1 MIERYSYVEK
11 IFVQDDQIS
20 AGLSLTKNLNP
31 ALRIFRLLSGSC
43 DIKDEYFSEIFKM
56 RVNYLSIPFEKAAR
70 LKKKAILQGFPDEVT
85 LKDLSEYFLNF
96 KLNKEFYQLIEFEL
110 INCLT
115 SRSQGRYLEAFIF
128 LYRLLEGISYSVPLM
143 YISKSKNFMSSFK
156 ALQAAMPTSEKE
168 GELLL
173 FKNFIDQ
180 HWSGKPFYKL
190 TMDIDLS
197 EIEVEEMREI
207 YFDIYR
213 KLVPKGGIDSE
224 TEDEEIKVKFADF
237 RGFLVSI
244 RNRYFHFLQGS
255 WQKNIETGE
264 IVFPDLFFK
273 PLIDLG
279 LNWIAISLFEIIIF
293 DINSSEK

>member
-1 MIERYSYVEK
+1 MIERYSYVER
-11 IFVQDDQIS
+11 IFSQHDNIS
-20 AGLSLTKNLNP
+20 SGLSLAENVNP

-43 DIKDEYFSEIFKM
+43 DIKDEYSSQVFKM
-56 RVNYLSIPFEKAAR
+56 RVNYLSIPFEKITR
-70 LKKKAILQGFPDEVT
+70 LKKNAILKHFPDEIT
-85 LKDLSEYFLNF
+85 LEDLSEYFLNF
-96 KLNKEFYQLIEFEL
+96 KTNKDFYKLIEFEL

-143 YISKSKNFMSSFK
+143 YISKSKNFMKSFK
-156 ALQAAMPTSEKE
+156 SLQAAMPTSDKE

-173 FKNFIDQ
+173 FKNFIDL
-180 HWSGKPFYKL
+180 HWSGKPFFNL
-190 TMDIDLS
+190 TMDINLS
-197 EIEVEEMREI
+197 EIDVEEMREI
-207 YFDIYR
+207 YFKIY
-213 KLVPKGGIDSE
+213 KNHVPKNGIESE
-224 TEDEEIKVKFADF
+224 TEDEEIKVKFVDF

-244 RNRYFHFLQGS
+244 RNRYFHFLQGG

-279 LNWIAISLFEIIIF
+279 LNWIAISLFEIIVF
-293 DINSSEK
+293 DIDNNEQ